1 MNDWNPFWI
10 LLLLIVLHL
19 RMVFQFNFLS
29 HMYGCSYE
37 CNMMFLCVNLPQ
49 QLIVMHNASRA
60 QWSPG
65 SWPIIEFARRTISG
79 RQIVWDFALCYNY
92 ACWARAER
100 LDNAREKSTPPMNHY
115 DAVHQAFP
123 ASCHRAQCM
132 VFIHLYHFFPVEK
145 YAKTRPFWQ
154 KFISS

>member
-1 MNDWNPFWI
+1 MEAFDRQLNSQRRRCSTVPQVLPGLPPLLHNPYSSSFSSSPLFLSISMPPPPLPPPPSSSPLLYLLPLI

-92 ACWARAER
+92 AC
-100 LDNAREKSTPPMNHY
+100 
-115 DAVHQAFP
+115 
-123 ASCHRAQCM
+123 
-132 VFIHLYHFFPVEK
+132 
-145 YAKTRPFWQ
+145 
-154 KFISS
+154 